1 MAVFIQIKE
10 IFLLSGKK
18 PIVPSLK
25 KNKYDSIDLT
35 LIIDEYTHLRFVCGL
50 ENLVSGDLS
59 ISAAGKILR

>member
-25 KNKYDSIDLT
+25 KNKYDSIDLNNRR
-35 LIIDEYTHLRFVCGL
+35 I
-50 ENLVSGDLS
+50 
-59 ISAAGKILR
+59 